1 MTKKLSVLLLK
12 SNKSVAEIARES
24 DITVGRLYQIMKD
37 DAHAPLKLALK
48 LEATTKISLQF
59 FLYSAPTCYQF
70 VGDLL

>member
-24 DITVGRLYQIMKD
+24 DITVGRLYQIMK
-37 DAHAPLKLALK
+37 AHAPLKLALK
-48 LEATTKISLQF
+48 LEATTKISHQF

>member
-12 SNKSVAEIARES
+12 SNKTVAEIAKES

-37 DAHAPLKLALK
+37 DASAPLKLALK
-48 LEATTKISLQF
+48 LEVTTKISHQF